1 MIPITTAS
9 KPVKYTGINSTK
21 EVKELYSEKKK
32 KRYWWK
38 KPKNTQISGKV
49 SHVCELE
56 NGH

>member
-32 KRYWWK
+32 KILMKEAKEYTNKWK
-38 KPKNTQISGKV
+38 SL
-49 SHVCELE
+49 SCL
-56 NGH
+56 

>member
-32 KRYWWK
+32 RYWWK

>member
-32 KRYWWK
+32 KDIDERSQRIHK
-38 KPKNTQISGKV
+38 
-49 SHVCELE
+49 
-56 NGH
+56 